1 LLSEGNVK
9 RYKKRRHTRIK
20 KRRGQKKNP
29 SIGRSIEILGW
40 EDVGNRS
47 GFIKCKLTVVIRN

>member
-20 KRRGQKKNP
+20 RKKRAKKNP

-40 EDVGNRS
+40 EGVGNRS
-47 GFIKCKLTVVIRN
+47 GFIKCKLTVCN